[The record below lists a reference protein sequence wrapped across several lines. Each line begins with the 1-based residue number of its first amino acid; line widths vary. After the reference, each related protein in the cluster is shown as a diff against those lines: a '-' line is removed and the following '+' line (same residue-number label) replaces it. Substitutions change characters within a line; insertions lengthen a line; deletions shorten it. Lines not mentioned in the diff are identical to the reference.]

1 MTTTQTAFFLNFQ
14 SIRAHHD
21 QLSVLIETF
30 DNKPALIG
38 LTETWLSDNDP
49 IGIYNLEGY
58 YNIVCANRVNAR
70 VGGVAA
76 FIKTGL
82 NYSYFKL
89 PVSLEHIAIKMC
101 FVNHTTLNVCII
113 YCPPILKLEL
123 FLNLFDDL
131 LLELKA
137 LSGEILLMGDLNVDI
152 IGNRRNFFDYKNLL
166 LSFDLEVQ
174 NIEPTRVSKSSSTCI
189 DHIIAAE

>member
-1 MTTTQTAFFLNFQ
+1 MTDLTTTQTAFFLNVQ

-21 QLSVLIETF
+21 QLSVLIESF

-58 YNIVCANRVNAR
+58 DNIVCANRVNAR
-70 VGGVAA
+70 GGGVAA
-76 FIKTGL
+76 FIKTFV
-82 NYSYFKL
+82 SYFKL
-89 PVSLEHIAIKMC
+89 GVCLEHIVIKIC
-101 FVNHTTLNVCII
+101 FVDHTTLNVCII
-113 YCPPILKLEL
+113 YRPPNLKLEL
-123 FLNLFDDL
+123 FLNLFEDL

-152 IGNRRNFFDYKNLL
+152 TGNQRNFFDYKNLL

-174 NIEPTRVSKSSSTCI
+174 NIN
-189 DHIIAAE
+189 